1 MCQKSSYSFSSIA
14 ADPFARERLVWP
26 GLPVRGGPP
35 SPTAA
40 AFVLRGGG
48 LGPLG
53 SLSPNWERKDI
64 LQEDS
69 WDVARRVVLADH
81 ECACNFLLRALQKG
95 ALGLSTANAL
105 RGLPDHLREGM
116 RVCPCLPI
124 LVLRV
129 VGVVVAAGSVVPP
142 IHDFK
147 NKPVFVVVFLH

>member
-14 ADPFARERLVWP
+14 ADPFARERPVWP

-40 AFVLRGGG
+40 VFVLRGGG
-48 LGPLG
+48 LGRLG
-53 SLSPNWERKDI
+53 SLSPNCERKDI

-69 WDVARRVVLADH
+69 WHVARRVVLADH
-81 ECACNFLLRALQKG
+81 ECACNFLLRALLKG
-95 ALGLSTANAL
+95 ALGLGTANAL